1 MDGHKCVQE
10 KVIQDM
16 ETRLRFVER
25 QSTESTILL
34 KNISEQIRELKEE
47 LKNVVSAFAQ
57 PKSKKEELTQ
67 TIVVELIKAVTLAI
81 TILGAIAGATKL
93 MGG

>member
-1 MDGHKCVQE
+1 MNENKCVQE

-16 ETRLRFVER
+16 EQRLRFVER

-34 KNISEQIRELKEE
+34 KNISDQIKELKDE
-47 LKNVVSAFAQ
+47 LKVYVSFISQ
-57 PKSKKEELTQ
+57 PKSKKEELAQ
-67 TIVVELIKAVTLAI
+67 TIIVELIKAVTLAI

-93 MGG
+93 IGG